1 MVQNLKQDHP
11 GGVEARID
19 KLIAGLAKIADSNNL
34 NVVGTNYVPS
44 SLSAALTAKKAPY
57 VKADDAHT
65 ALKQA
70 VAERDSQNA
79 DTLAFL
85 DAVEGALV
93 GILGATSPQL
103 SDCGV
108 TPKKPRR
115 TMTPEQRLARVQ
127 KARATRAAKKA
138 ATAKAPTPAPDQ
150 GGTKAS

>member
-1 MVQNLKQDHP
+1 MVQNLKDGNP
-11 GGVEARID
+11 GSVEARID
-19 KLIAGLAKIADSNNL
+19 KLVAGLAKLATNLNL

-93 GILGATSPQL
+93 GSLGATSPQL

-108 TPKKPRR
+108 KPKKPHR
-115 TMTPEQRLARVQ
+115 TMTPEERLARAQ

-138 ATAKAPTPAPDQ
+138 ATAKAPAPAPNQ
-150 GGTKAS
+150 GGTKA